1 MGTDGAAAGDTDEQQ
16 GLRLA
21 ILDPHQLFR
30 ECLASA
36 LDRLSG
42 FSVVRVSAPE
52 AGAIESL
59 DRVEPDV
66 LVLGLDGPDLPYSA
80 LIRSATHQFPSL
92 RTLVVGFAYDHGPVI
107 ECLEAG
113 AKGCVFREQSLDEV
127 VCAIEAVVEGKLVVT
142 PPVAGSLF
150 SRLVELGRRRRRRQR
165 LERLTLTPRE
175 LEVLR
180 LIADGLSNDQIA
192 GRLCLSIHT
201 IKNHVHRIL
210 ETLGVHSRWDAAR
223 VAFRKGWLGRPQA
236 EPLAESHESV

>member
-1 MGTDGAAAGDTDEQQ
+1 MRPVEASRVGAGARAD
-16 GLRLA
+16 LRLVV
-21 ILDPHQLFR
+21 LDPHQLFR
-30 ECLASA
+30 ECLAGA
-36 LDRLSG
+36 LDRRSG
-42 FSVVRVSAPE
+42 FRVVRVDAPGAGVIE
-52 AGAIESL
+52 AL
-59 DRVEPDV
+59 DRFEPDV

-80 LIRSATHQFPSL
+80 LIRSAAQQVPSL
-92 RTLVVGFAYDHGPVI
+92 RTLVVGFAHDHGPVI

-127 VCAIEAVVEGKLVVT
+127 IRAIEAVVEGKTVVS

-192 GRLCLSIHT
+192 HRLFLSIHT

-210 ETLGVHSRWDAAR
+210 ETLEVHSRWDAAR
-223 VAFRKGWLGRPQA
+223 VAFRKGWLGRP
-236 EPLAESHESV
+236 EPAVPCDRQPRQ